1 MSQAKDKL
9 LSGQLS
15 PARTEL
21 LVTRWLAQPQPFEPV
36 WQRMRDYTDQ
46 RDAQSADQL
55 WWLVH
60 EPVFTLG
67 QAGKSEHVLMPGDIP
82 VVKTDRGGQVT
93 YHGPGQLVGYLL
105 FDLRR
110 KSMGVRDLVT
120 GIETSIIRLL
130 ATYGIE
136 SMARPEAPG
145 VYVGAKKIAA
155 LGLRV
160 RKGSSYHGLSLNVD
174 LDPEPFQRINPC
186 GYQGLEVT
194 SLRMLGI
201 ADDIGTVAD
210 KLEQEVRQVFAFS

>member
-1 MSQAKDKL
+1 
-9 LSGQLS
+9 
-15 PARTEL
+15 
-21 LVTRWLAQPQPFEPV
+21 
-36 WQRMRDYTDQ
+36 
-46 RDAQSADQL
+46 
-55 WWLVH
+55 
-60 EPVFTLG
+60 
-67 QAGKSEHVLMPGDIP
+67 
-82 VVKTDRGGQVT
+82 
-93 YHGPGQLVGYLL
+93 
-105 FDLRR
+105 
-110 KSMGVRDLVT
+110 MGVRDLVT